1 MKSLFSVLIL
11 KSFESSHCIKSLA
24 CRIFFVLL
32 SFFSFSIRFRHCLC
46 SHETER
52 CSFSSESDDSKQG
65 FYKNVGPIERQQLK
79 RSSKDISDIDV
90 MATTFVCQERY
101 YGQTVN
107 CTREKSENQSWIDL
121 ENSTMFKIDC
131 GATCVNGVWE
141 NRADVHYQGSV
152 LDNNDT
158 LNEGRCDDITE
169 SETGVSVETQHLQT
183 APSAT
188 TTEVPW
194 LTLISTMLPEV
205 NEDSKNPKQGF
216 VIVLVAGMGAG
227 LALVI
232 IVAVSI
238 VFICRRV
245 RNKRQAGSEDLRLRQ
260 SNLYL
265 EAPSDPHKEPVS
277 VSDKLRI
284 IEITDNGKPLYDAG
298 FENTGHLCK
307 ASEEDGDDVY
317 MNYEECSKLSG
328 NSHQRDSFTA
338 CGVYSNTKV
347 CGQSASG
354 NVDIGLRAFPA
365 EPSLDNLCKLDQDNV
380 YGNVQSQDKP
390 TSDQLREI
398 SDCECVAVD
407 DLVELRKGA
416 AKKSAE
422 PDVASEHRVSEHS
435 SGLGHPKAARDK
447 EGQCGVGN
455 TPIGRDCRNS
465 RLISGQ
471 AGMPTAIASTL
482 DQSHSFDSEEL
493 RAFPR
498 RKKQA
503 PLSAEKP
510 RIFLSQSDEVKQLKS
525 QSEAKERGGEV
536 VYSRFSTG
544 KDWRPAEIEG
554 TIDETYNRASG
565 DFRQFLEEKRQ
576 RLLNAEQHDRHSSL
590 CREDSQN
597 VYDQAG
603 EITDEIYQN
612 DADNKFEGHN
622 RLSFSAEIEQKE
634 REESN
639 ESGDALYFDLE
650 DVGEMES
657 RGDNIYSNCVGSQYQ
672 AQEEDPPSELYF
684 QLEPEEENC

>member
-1 MKSLFSVLIL
+1 
-11 KSFESSHCIKSLA
+11 
-24 CRIFFVLL
+24 
-32 SFFSFSIRFRHCLC
+32 
-46 SHETER
+46 
-52 CSFSSESDDSKQG
+52 
-65 FYKNVGPIERQQLK
+65 
-79 RSSKDISDIDV
+79 

-107 CTREKSENQSWIDL
+107 CTREKRENQSLIDL
-121 ENSTMFKIDC
+121 ENSLMFYIDC

-141 NRADVHYQGSV
+141 NRVNVHYQGNG
-152 LDNNDT
+152 LDSNDT

-169 SETGVSVETQHLQT
+169 SELDVSVETQHLQT
-183 APSAT
+183 APSVT

-216 VIVLVAGMGAG
+216 VIVLVAGVGAG

-232 IVAVSI
+232 IVAVSL
-238 VFICRRV
+238 VFICRRQ
-245 RNKRQAGSEDLRLRQ
+245 RNKRQAGSEDLRPRK
-260 SNLYL
+260 SNLYI
-265 EAPSDPHKEPVS
+265 EEPSDPHENPVS

-284 IEITDNGKPLYDAG
+284 IETTDNGKSQNDVG
-298 FENTGHLCK
+298 FENTAHLCK
-307 ASEEDGDDVY
+307 AGEEEGGDVY
-317 MNYEECSKLSG
+317 MNYGQCSKLSG
-328 NSHQRDSFTA
+328 NSDQRDSFTA
-338 CGVYSNTKV
+338 CGVYGNTKV
-347 CGQSASG
+347 CGQSVSG
-354 NVDIGLRAFPA
+354 IVDIGLRAFPA
-365 EPSLDNLCKLDQDNV
+365 GPSLDNLSKLDQDNV

-398 SDCECVAVD
+398 SDCEYVAVD

-422 PDVASEHRVSEHS
+422 PDVACENKVSEYSPGHE
-435 SGLGHPKAARDK
+435 HPKAARDK
-447 EGQCGVGN
+447 EGQCGVEN
-455 TPIGRDCRNS
+455 IPIGRDCMNS
-465 RLISGQ
+465 RLTSGQ

-493 RAFPR
+493 EALSR
-498 RKKQA
+498 RKNQA

-525 QSEAKERGGEV
+525 QSEAKERGSEV

-576 RLLNAEQHDRHSSL
+576 RSLNAEQHDRHSSL
-590 CREDSQN
+590 CREDSNN

-603 EITDEIYQN
+603 KITDEIYQN

-622 RLSFSAEIEQKE
+622 RLSFSVEIEQNE

-657 RGDNIYSNCVGSQYQ
+657 RGDNIYTVTVWGASTRGRRRILQ
-672 AQEEDPPSELYF
+672 ASYTF
-684 QLEPEEENC
+684 S